1 MQASHVVNRQ
11 SSRAQQKRNPT
22 MPSSTVWL
30 RLLQIGL
37 VCFNNPVY
45 VFEYV
50 NEARRFFG
58 IVGVILQVLFMAI
71 LMSYWVSSL
80 VFFLSSLSSLSL
92 LSLFSLSLSSSS
104 LSLSLSSL
112 SLLSLTHTH
121 TLSLSHTHTHT
132 LSLSLLSRTL
142 SLPAR

>member
-1 MQASHVVNRQ
+1 
-11 SSRAQQKRNPT
+11 

-92 LSLFSLSLSSSS
+92 LSSLFSLC
-104 LSLSLSSL
+104 
-112 SLLSLTHTH
+112 
-121 TLSLSHTHTHT
+121 
-132 LSLSLLSRTL
+132 
-142 SLPAR
+142 